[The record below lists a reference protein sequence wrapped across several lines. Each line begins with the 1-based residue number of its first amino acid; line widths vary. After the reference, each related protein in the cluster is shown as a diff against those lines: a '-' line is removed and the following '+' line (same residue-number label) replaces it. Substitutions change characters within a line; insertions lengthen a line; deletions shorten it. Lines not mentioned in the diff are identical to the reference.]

1 MVNHMLRLC
10 LILSLLLAVNRLGAE
25 TPSPPPLPD
34 WDRITVPAMKTSI
47 YVGSVTLTTGVFERQ
62 GSTLSTTYE
71 VKVRPW
77 FFWGETGHFT
87 LSLSAANLASLA
99 KGEVVEFS
107 GEAVNH
113 RHKPRQVTGRAQPVD
128 ATTGKFKVRI
138 KADGVELIFNSNYRL
153 ETH

>member
-1 MVNHMLRLC
+1 MVNRMPRLF
-10 LILSLLLAVNRLGAE
+10 LFLSLLLAGSRLGAE
-25 TPSPPPLPD
+25 TPSPPPLPG
-34 WDRITVPAMKTSI
+34 WDRITVPTMKTSI
-47 YVGSVTLTTGVFERQ
+47 YVGSVTLTPGVFERHD
-62 GSTLSTTYE
+62 STLSTTYE

-87 LSLSAANLASLA
+87 INLSAANLASLA
-99 KGEVVEFS
+99 KREIVEFS

-138 KADGVELIFNSNYRL
+138 KADGVELIFNSTYRL